1 MIFNKLKSS
10 SIIAKKVFI
19 LGVLAILSL
28 ALIFFVK
35 HNFAKKVIESKELDL
50 GKMLGLEKLQEA
62 RENASEGIDEQSKAI
77 EDGLKKLQEEYIQS
91 TSSASSTA
99 NVEELLSTTTNSQ

>member
-19 LGVLAILSL
+19 FGILAILSL

-35 HNFAKKVIESKELDL
+35 HNFVKKVVESKELDL
-50 GKMLGLEKLQEA
+50 GKMLGLETLQEA
-62 RENASEGIDEQSKAI
+62 SENVSQGIGEQSKAT
-77 EDGLKKLQEEYIQS
+77 EDALKKLQEEYLQS

-99 NVEELLSTTTNSQ
+99 NVGELLSTTTNSQ